1 MAEKTKDTLFID
13 MKYVILYRKLG
24 YEEIAPDI
32 FTYDY
37 PDTKITIFSEQQRF
51 EYLGRSYPLFA
62 YKDFAI
68 LECVDRLL
76 KKGYPSGCVCLN
88 DCGYDIAV

>member
-24 YEEIAPDI
+24 YDEIAPDV
-32 FTYDY
+32 FVYQY
-37 PDTKITIFSEQQRF
+37 PDTTLTIYSEEQRF
-51 EYLGRSYPLFA
+51 EYLGNSYPLLA

-68 LECVDRLL
+68 LECIDRLL
-76 KKGYPSGCVCLN
+76 KT
-88 DCGYDIAV
+88 A